1 MEDTSLWVSPVVL
14 VSGVGLLI
22 LSTSARYGQI
32 HVELRELTR
41 DMRDGTFA
49 DDSVDKLY
57 QHLRIRT

>member
-32 HVELRELTR
+32 HVELREVVR

-49 DDSVDKLY
+49 DDSVDERY
-57 QHLRIRT
+57 QHL